1 MSERRR
7 VNSGTFAAA
16 NRRNV
21 MKKIVIL
28 LLGLMVL
35 GTVLFV
41 VLRRG
46 GASNE
51 YARYLPQETVM
62 SLNLTHLGAVT
73 DTFTTTALGRF
84 LAKDT
89 VHAII
94 SEAGGGAKEI
104 ADYDRTFDGV
114 AGVMTNPAFRAVFGE
129 DAAVALLAPE
139 QGGLGSTP
147 LEVLRSSLVVVA
159 RTSVAGAVDLFGRM
173 LGKKANI
180 TREVIDDLELT
191 KLVLESGDVLFG
203 YTEGKMVF
211 LAYSPAAIKRCLL
224 AADKSGKRLED
235 ATPFTQARDF
245 WQTATPEQ
253 TYARLYINP
262 PRLETLLR
270 DADKPEIKQAA
281 EMLQGMDGFASL
293 TYSTA
298 QGLESRARSTYRYE
312 QLHPVVKS
320 AVDAA
325 TRPNPTLF
333 LLKEKTL
340 AYNWAS
346 ALRPELITRTL
357 AENDLPRQ
365 QIDASLRKELGV
377 SLEELARAFG
387 PQYGGVLE
395 DIVRAAL
402 FPLPKLTL
410 FIGLHDRAIAEK
422 VVNGLRAK
430 IAENGMIREE
440 QEQVAGHTIYCW
452 PLLPDKDAQPAL
464 AMTEHML
471 YLATSKQAVREI
483 LESKAQP
490 DALAAAVATQLGPLG
505 EEVGRANTGSLVLYP
520 QRMAKQ
526 TGETLDWVAG
536 ILAKTKNITLSR
548 LNQELVQLMQ
558 STEVLT
564 ATSTMGRE
572 QADWSMSLRK
582 AAASSP
588 PSAGK

>member
-1 MSERRR
+1 
-7 VNSGTFAAA
+7 
-16 NRRNV
+16 
-21 MKKIVIL
+21 MKKSVIL
-28 LLGLMVL
+28 LLGLVVL
-35 GTVLFV
+35 GTGLFFA
-41 VLRRG
+41 LRRSG
-46 GASNE
+46 ESNE

-73 DTFTTTALGRF
+73 DSFTATALGRL

-104 ADYDRTFDGV
+104 GDYDRAFDGV

-139 QGGLGSTP
+139 KGGFGSNP
-147 LEVLRSSLVVVA
+147 LETLRSSLVVVA

-191 KLVLESGDVLFG
+191 KLVLDSGDVLFG
-203 YTEGKMVF
+203 YTEGKMVL

-224 AADKSGKRLED
+224 AADKGGKRLET
-235 ATPFTQARDF
+235 AAPFAQALAL
-245 WQTATPEQ
+245 WQMATPEQ

-262 PRLETLLR
+262 RHLETLLR
-270 DADKPEIKQAA
+270 ESNKPEIKQAG
-281 EMLQGMDGFASL
+281 EMLQGMEGFASL
-293 TYSTA
+293 TYATE

-320 AVDAA
+320 AVDA
-325 TRPNPTLF
+325 TTSPNPTLF

-346 ALRPELITRTL
+346 SLRPELITRAL
-357 AENDLPRQ
+357 AEKDLPRQ

-410 FIGLHDRAIAEK
+410 FVGLHDRAIAEK

-430 IAENGMIREE
+430 IAANGMIREE
-440 QEQVAGHTIYCW
+440 QEQVAGHTLYCW
-452 PLLPDKDAQPAL
+452 PLLPDKNAQPAL
-464 AMTEHML
+464 ALTEHML

-483 LESKAQP
+483 LESQVRP
-490 DALAAAVATQLGPLG
+490 DALAAAVATPLGPLG
-505 EEVGRANTGSLVLYP
+505 EAISRGNTGSLVLYP

-526 TGETLDWVAG
+526 TGETIDWVAG
-536 ILAKTKNITLSR
+536 ILAKTKNISISR

-558 STEVLT
+558 STEVLV

-582 AAASSP
+582 AAP
-588 PSAGK
+588 PPPKAGK

>member
-1 MSERRR
+1 
-7 VNSGTFAAA
+7 
-16 NRRNV
+16 
-21 MKKIVIL
+21 MKKSVIL
-28 LLGLMVL
+28 LLGLVIL
-35 GTVLFV
+35 GTGLFMT
-41 VLRRG
+41 LRRG
-46 GASNE
+46 GESNE

-62 SLNLTHLGAVT
+62 SLNLTHLGAMT
-73 DTFTTTALGRF
+73 ATFTTTALGRL

-94 SEAGGGAKEI
+94 TEAGGGAKEI
-104 ADYDRTFDGV
+104 ADYDQAFDGV

-129 DAAVALLAPE
+129 DTAVALLAPE
-139 QGGLGSTP
+139 KSGLGNNP
-147 LEVLRSSLVVVA
+147 LETLRSSVVVVA
-159 RTSVAGAVDLFGRM
+159 RTTVAGAVDLFGRM

-191 KLVLESGDVLFG
+191 KLVLDSGEVLFG
-203 YTEGKMVF
+203 YTEGKMVL
-211 LAYSPAAIKRCLL
+211 LAYNPATIKRCLL
-224 AADKSGKRLED
+224 AADKGGKRLEG
-235 ATPFTQARDF
+235 AASFTQALAF
-245 WQTATPEQ
+245 WQMATPEQ
-253 TYARLYINP
+253 TYARLFINP
-262 PRLETLLR
+262 PRLEALLR
-270 DADKPEIKQAA
+270 DSDKPEIKQAG
-281 EMLQGMDGFASL
+281 EMLQGMEGFASL
-293 TYSTA
+293 TYTTE
-298 QGLESRARSTYRYE
+298 QGVESRARSTYRYE

-320 AVDAA
+320 AVDA
-325 TRPNPTLF
+325 TTHPNPTLF

-346 ALRPELITRTL
+346 SLRPELLTRAL
-357 AENDLPRQ
+357 AENAQSHQ
-365 QIDASLRKELGV
+365 QIDATLRKELGV
-377 SLEELARAFG
+377 GLEELGRAFG

-422 VVNGLRAK
+422 VINGLRAK
-430 IAENGMIREE
+430 IAENGMIGEE
-440 QEQVAGHTIYCW
+440 QEQVAGQTLYCW

-464 AMTEHML
+464 ALTENML

-483 LESKAQP
+483 LETTVRP
-490 DALAAAVATQLGPLG
+490 DALAGPVATQLGALG
-505 EEVGRANTGSLVLYP
+505 EAISRANTGSLILYP

-536 ILAKTKNITLSR
+536 ILAKTKNISLAR
-548 LNQELVQLMQ
+548 LNQELVQLLQ

-582 AAASSP
+582 AAP
-588 PSAGK
+588 PSPNTGK

>member
-1 MSERRR
+1 
-7 VNSGTFAAA
+7 
-16 NRRNV
+16 
-21 MKKIVIL
+21 MKKSAVL
-28 LLGLMVL
+28 LLGLVIL
-35 GTVLFV
+35 GTALFFA
-41 VLRRG
+41 LRRG
-46 GASNE
+46 GESNE

-73 DTFTTTALGRF
+73 DTFTSTALGRL
-84 LAKDT
+84 LAKNT

-94 SEAGGGAKEI
+94 NEAGGGTKEI
-104 ADYDRTFDGV
+104 ADYDRAFDGV

-139 QGGLGSTP
+139 GGDLRTNP
-147 LEVLRSSLVVVA
+147 LETLRSSLVVVA
-159 RTSVAGAVDLFGRM
+159 RTTVAGAVDLFGRM

-191 KLVLESGDVLFG
+191 KLVLDADQVLYG

-224 AADKSGKRLED
+224 AADKGGKRLED
-235 ATPFTQARDF
+235 AAPFTQALAL

-262 PRLETLLR
+262 ARLEALLR
-270 DADKPEIKQAA
+270 ESEKPEIKQAG

-293 TYSTA
+293 STITE
-298 QGLESRARSTYRYE
+298 QGVENRARSTYRYE
-312 QLHPVVKS
+312 QLHPMVKS
-320 AVDAA
+320 AVDA
-325 TRPNPTLF
+325 TTHPNPTLF

-346 ALRPELITRTL
+346 SLRPELITRAL
-357 AENDLPRQ
+357 AGNDLPRQ

-410 FIGLHDRAIAEK
+410 FVGLHDRAIAEK
-422 VVNGLRAK
+422 VINGLRTK
-430 IAENGMIREE
+430 IAANGMIREE
-440 QEQVAGHTIYCW
+440 QEQVAGHTLFCW
-452 PLLPDKDAQPAL
+452 SLLPDKDAQPTLAL
-464 AMTEHML
+464 TDNML
-471 YLATSKQAVREI
+471 FLATSKQAVREI
-483 LESKAQP
+483 LESQARP
-490 DALAAAVATQLGPLG
+490 DALAPAVAAQLGPLG
-505 EEVGRANTGSLVLYP
+505 EAISRANTGSLVLYP

-526 TGETLDWVAG
+526 TGETINWLAG
-536 ILAKTKNITLSR
+536 ILAKTKNISISR
-548 LNQELVQLMQ
+548 LNEELVQLMQ

-564 ATSTMGRE
+564 ATSTMSRE

-582 AAASSP
+582 AAPPSS

>member
-1 MSERRR
+1 
-7 VNSGTFAAA
+7 
-16 NRRNV
+16 
-21 MKKIVIL
+21 MKKSAVL
-28 LLGLMVL
+28 LLGLVIL
-35 GTVLFV
+35 GTALFFA
-41 VLRRG
+41 LRRG
-46 GASNE
+46 GESNE

-62 SLNLTHLGAVT
+62 SLNLTHLGTVT
-73 DTFTTTALGRF
+73 DTFTSTALGHM

-94 SEAGGGAKEI
+94 NEAGGGAKEI
-104 ADYDRTFDGV
+104 ADYDRGIDGV

-139 QGGLGSTP
+139 GDLRTNP
-147 LEVLRSSLVVVA
+147 LETLRSSLVVVA
-159 RTSVAGAVDLFGRM
+159 RTTVAGAVDLFGRM

-191 KLVLESGDVLFG
+191 KVVLDADQVLYG

-224 AADKSGKRLED
+224 AADKGGKRLED
-235 ATPFTQARDF
+235 AAPFAQALAL

-262 PRLETLLR
+262 ARLEALLR
-270 DADKPEIKQAA
+270 ESEKPEIKQAG

-293 TYSTA
+293 TSITE
-298 QGLESRARSTYRYE
+298 QGLENRARSTYRYE
-312 QLHPVVKS
+312 QLHPMVKS
-320 AVDAA
+320 AVDVA
-325 TRPNPTLF
+325 THPNPTLF

-346 ALRPELITRTL
+346 SLRPELITRAL
-357 AENDLPRQ
+357 AGNDLPRQ

-410 FIGLHDRAIAEK
+410 FIGLHDRAIAQK
-422 VVNGLRAK
+422 VIDGLRAK
-430 IAENGMIREE
+430 IGANGMIREE
-440 QEQVAGHTIYCW
+440 QEQVAGHTLFCW
-452 PLLPDKDAQPAL
+452 SLLPDKDAQPTLAL
-464 AMTEHML
+464 TENML

-483 LESKAQP
+483 LESPARP
-490 DALAAAVATQLGPLG
+490 DDLAPAVAAQLGPLG
-505 EEVGRANTGSLVLYP
+505 EAISRANTGSLVLYP
-520 QRMAKQ
+520 QRMAKP

-536 ILAKTKNITLSR
+536 ILAKTKNISISR

-564 ATSTMGRE
+564 ATSTMSRE

-582 AAASSP
+582 AAPPAS
-588 PSAGK
+588 PSVGK